1 MPLQISKFIFGI
13 LIALSLLQ
21 TNDLMKSHF
30 THVDDLG
37 VAYTLLNQHKNTD
50 QMCNLRFDAA
60 KQRWYSGIAPLK
72 ELVCADINSFV
83 DRIKAVPKSW
93 TYAPFQFWF
102 SQAIL
107 SPVKSFT
114 YEQVK
119 FYGRLPSFL
128 FFIFGLICF
137 HQLLI
142 RKVQGFSSTSLIPII
157 LTAVAVFS
165 LEQRIMASQMHS
177 YAIGLLSFSI
187 CLWALFEII
196 DLQAISYKRL
206 FFASAIFAISIS
218 MQYQAVLLVAAGLIS
233 IGVALAYKSYQ
244 GGIVRA
250 RILKYLSLLLATP
263 IFAYLLVGNILGMSQ
278 RGVSWNAGPSGEFK
292 VSGDGFF
299 DRTVSLIRLIINE
312 SAYNAYSI
320 ASAYELNELHASIFG
335 LAILFVCLLGLYF
348 LVKNSSK
355 QNKFFL
361 LFSASYVLILIGFV
375 HTGLLTF
382 SPTRHLLYHLPL
394 MLIWFGYGLLSIHIY
409 LKPRYFQS
417 SIIAISIIYFA
428 GSLLNFQVFADKRR
442 DPISNEVF
450 QNAISSNPSDFWIVG
465 PYDLEIQFMPALKAV
480 KVYALNISNCADSNL
495 KIEPKLDSLKFIWY
509 SKRNEI
515 AEGDS
520 SMINYINNAVL
531 PCSKLNGQDLQ
542 VSKLIKIKDIVYQ
555 RSQIEV
561 DLSNKTHNGT
571 NSAYF
576 QQYKIVLEKKNIK

>member
-1 MPLQISKFIFGI
+1 MKTSFIKIIFGAF
-13 LIALSLLQ
+13 IAISLLQ

-37 VAYTLLNQHKNTD
+37 VAYTLLNQHQNSD

-72 ELVCADINSFV
+72 ELVCSDINSFI

-102 SQAIL
+102 TQTIL
-107 SPVKSFT
+107 SPLKPFT

-119 FYGRLPSFL
+119 LYGRLPSFL
-128 FFIFGLICF
+128 FFILGLIYF
-137 HQLLI
+137 HQLLM
-142 RKVQGFSSTSLIPII
+142 RKVQSFRATPLIPLV
-157 LTAVAVFS
+157 LTAIAAFS

-187 CLWALFEII
+187 CLWALFEILN
-196 DLQAISYKRL
+196 LQLISYKRL
-206 FFASAIFAISIS
+206 FFASAILAISIS
-218 MQYQAVLLVAAGLIS
+218 MQYQAVLLVAAGLMA
-233 IGVALAYKSYQ
+233 IGVTIAYKSFERELK
-244 GGIVRA
+244 GVG
-250 RILKYLSLLLATP
+250 ILKYCSLLIATP
-263 IFAYLLVGNILGMSQ
+263 IFTYLLVGNILGMSK
-278 RGVSWNAGPSGEFK
+278 RGVSWNAGPNGEFK
-292 VSGDGFF
+292 VSGVGFF
-299 DRTVSLIRLIINE
+299 DRTASLIKLLVNE

-320 ASAYELNELHASIFG
+320 ASAYELNEFYATTFG
-335 LAILFVCLLGLYF
+335 LAILVVCLLGLYF

-361 LFSASYVLILIGFV
+361 LFSASYVLILIGFI

-382 SPTRHLLYHLPL
+382 SPTRHFLYHLPL
-394 MLIWFGYGLLSIHIY
+394 ILIWFGYGLLSIGSS
-409 LKPRYFQS
+409 LKLRYFQS

-428 GSLLNFQVFADKRR
+428 GSVVNFEIFADKRR

-450 QNAISSNPSDFWIVG
+450 QNTISSSPSDFWIVG
-465 PYDLEIQFMPALKAV
+465 PYDLEIQFMPALEAV

-495 KIEPKLDSLKFIWY
+495 KIEPKFESLKFIWY

-515 AEGDS
+515 VEGDS

-542 VSKLIKIKDIVYQ
+542 VSELIKIKDIVYQ

-576 QQYKIVLEKKNIK
+576 QQYKIVLKKKGG

>member
-1 MPLQISKFIFGI
+1 MLLRIYKFILSA
-13 LIALSLLQ
+13 LIVLSLFQ

-37 VAYTLLNQHKNTD
+37 VAFTLLNQHQRSD
-50 QMCNLRFDAA
+50 QMCSLRFDAA
-60 KQRWYSGIAPLK
+60 KQRWYSGLAPFK
-72 ELVCADINSFV
+72 EFVCSDLYSFKN
-83 DRIKAVPKSW
+83 RLTAVPRSW

-102 SQAIL
+102 SQALL
-107 SPVKSFT
+107 SPIKPFT

-119 FYGRLPSFL
+119 LYGRLPSFL

-137 HQLLI
+137 YQLLM
-142 RKVQGFSSTSLIPII
+142 RKVQSFHTTPLIPII
-157 LTAVAVFS
+157 LTAIAALS

-233 IGVALAYKSYQ
+233 IGIALAYKSYQ
-244 GGIVRA
+244 GTIVRA
-250 RILKYLSLLLATP
+250 SILKYLSLLLATP

-299 DRTVSLIRLIINE
+299 DRTASLIKLLMNE
-312 SAYNAYSI
+312 STYNVYAI
-320 ASAYELNELHASIFG
+320 TSAYELNEFYAATFG
-335 LAILFVCLLGLYF
+335 TAILIICLFGLYF
-348 LVKNSSK
+348 LAKSSSK

-361 LFSASYVLILIGFV
+361 IFSSIYILILIGFI
-375 HTGLLTF
+375 HAGLLTF
-382 SPTRHLLYHLPL
+382 SPTRHFLYHLPFV
-394 MLIWFGYGLLSIHIY
+394 LIWLGYGLLLIQSY
-409 LKPRYFQS
+409 LKPRYFHSLIS
-417 SIIAISIIYFA
+417 SISIIYFA
-428 GSLLNFQVFADKRR
+428 GSLLNFQVFADKRK
-442 DPISNEVF
+442 DLISNEVF

-465 PYDLEIQFMPALKAV
+465 PYDLEIQFMPALRAV

-495 KIEPKLDSLKFIWY
+495 KIEPKIDSLKFIWY

-515 AEGDS
+515 MEDDS
-520 SMINYINNAVL
+520 SIINYINTAVL
-531 PCSKLNGQDLQ
+531 PCSKLNGQNLQ
-542 VSKLIKIKDIVYQ
+542 VSGLIKIQDIVYQ
-555 RSQIEV
+555 RSQTQV
-561 DLSNKTHNGT
+561 DLSNKTQNGA

-576 QQYKIVLEKKNIK
+576 QQYKIMLENK